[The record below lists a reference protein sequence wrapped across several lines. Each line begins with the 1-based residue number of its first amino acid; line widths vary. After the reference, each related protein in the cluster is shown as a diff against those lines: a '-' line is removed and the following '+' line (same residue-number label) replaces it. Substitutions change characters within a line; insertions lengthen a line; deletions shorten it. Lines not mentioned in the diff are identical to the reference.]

1 MVLPRGIPPHTRLP
15 MLLGRKQIKFQGD
28 ILDGRGYRGE
38 RVCVIFY
45 TNRLTEINPN
55 WCVGDL
61 DVTVELYGGARFL
74 LG

>member
-45 TNRLTEINPN
+45 TNRLTGINPN
-55 WCVGDL
+55 LRVCDL
-61 DVTVELYGGARFL
+61 EATLKLYEGPDFY
-74 LG
+74 